1 MTHRIWWRAGAKNT
15 GAALLVAIVA
25 GAVFTGLGVDLRI
38 SVLTAMASPSSPD
51 AQSTEFSI
59 CGKRRR
65 VNCVVDGDTFWFH
78 AKKIRIADIDAPEL
92 SPPRCEV
99 ERAKGE
105 AAKQRLLALLNSG
118 KFSITAIGRDQDRY
132 GRELRIIT
140 RNGRSIGI
148 VLVEENLA
156 RRWDGGRRP
165 WCN

>member
-25 GAVFTGLGVDLRI
+25 GAVFTGLGVDLGI

-65 VNCVVDGDTFWFH
+65 VNCVVDGDTFWFQR
-78 AKKIRIADIDAPEL
+78 KKIRIADIDAPEL

>member
-1 MTHRIWWRAGAKNT
+1 MTQRMGWRAGEKDT
-15 GAALLVAIVA
+15 GVALWVTIIA
-25 GAVFTGLGVDLRI
+25 GAVFTGLGFVFGI
-38 SVLTAMASPSSPD
+38 PASTAMASPLSPD
-51 AQSTEFSI
+51 TQSAEFSI
-59 CGKRRR
+59 CGNSRR

-92 SPPRCEV
+92 SPPRCDV

-118 KFSITAIGRDQDRY
+118 KFSITATGRDQDRF
-132 GRELRIIT
+132 GRDLRIIT
-140 RNGRSIGI
+140 RHGRSIGT

-156 RRWDGGRRP
+156 RRWNGGRRP

>member
-1 MTHRIWWRAGAKNT
+1 MTHRIGWRAGAKNT
-15 GAALLVAIVA
+15 SVAMLVAIVA
-25 GAVFTGLGVDLRI
+25 GAAFTGFGVDLGI
-38 SVLTAMASPSSPD
+38 SASSATASPLSPD
-51 AQSTEFSI
+51 TQSAEFSI

-92 SPPRCEV
+92 SPPRCEF

-105 AAKQRLLALLNSG
+105 AAKKRLLALLNGG
-118 KFSITAIGRDQDRY
+118 KFSITSTGRDHDRF
-132 GRELRIIT
+132 GRDLRIIT
-140 RNGRSIGI
+140 RNGRSIGT
-148 VLVEENLA
+148 VLVEENHA